1 MAKEQA
7 PVQLNEKI
15 EVVFDDVTHEGQ
27 GVAKVDGYPLFVPG
41 ALQGEK
47 GTIQVTKI
55 NKSYG
60 FGKILDIY
68 EESSERTNPP
78 CPLYHECGGCQLQ
91 HVSYEGQL
99 KIKEKHVQDCL
110 VRIGKI
116 TDTEVLPVLGMET
129 PWHYRNKAQ
138 VPVGERNGKLI
149 AGFYKKRSHEIM
161 EMDACIIQQK
171 QTDET
176 IQAVKDI
183 CARYHIRPYDEK
195 QHKGILRHIMVRYGR
210 TTGEIMVVLITR
222 TKDLPHKKKIV
233 QEIIERVPGVRSII
247 QNVNSN
253 RTNVI
258 LGEETFVLWGRD
270 VIYDSI
276 GDVQFAISAKS
287 FYQVNPEQTKV
298 LYDKALE
305 YAELK
310 GDETVIDAYCG
321 IGTISLFLA
330 KKAKKVY
337 GVEIVPEAIEDAK
350 KNAERNGITNAEFAA
365 GKAEE
370 VIPEWYKRGIKA
382 DVLVVDPPRKGC
394 DPALLDTILQ
404 MKPKKVVYVSCNP
417 ATLARDLRILEDGGY
432 KTTKVQPVD
441 MFPQTGHVEA
451 VAQIVLR
458 GN

>member
-1 MAKEQA
+1 
-7 PVQLNEKI
+7 
-15 EVVFDDVTHEGQ
+15 
-27 GVAKVDGYPLFVPG
+27 
-41 ALQGEK
+41 
-47 GTIQVTKI
+47 
-55 NKSYG
+55 
-60 FGKILDIY
+60 
-68 EESSERTNPP
+68 
-78 CPLYHECGGCQLQ
+78 
-91 HVSYEGQL
+91 
-99 KIKEKHVQDCL
+99 
-110 VRIGKI
+110 
-116 TDTEVLPVLGMET
+116 
-129 PWHYRNKAQ
+129 
-138 VPVGERNGKLI
+138 
-149 AGFYKKRSHEIM
+149 
-161 EMDACIIQQK
+161 
-171 QTDET
+171 
-176 IQAVKDI
+176 
-183 CARYHIRPYDEK
+183 
-195 QHKGILRHIMVRYGR
+195 
-210 TTGEIMVVLITR
+210 MVVLITR

-233 QEIIERVPGVRSII
+233 QEIKARVPGIRSII
-247 QNVNSN
+247 QNVNSK

-258 LGEETFVLWGRD
+258 LGDETIVLWGRD

-350 KNAERNGITNAEFAA
+350 KNAELNGITNAEFAA

-370 VIPEWYKRGIKA
+370 VIPEWYQRGVKA

-451 VAQIVLR
+451 VAQMVLNR
-458 GN
+458 N